1 VPQFAYEAINEAGN
15 PVKGV
20 LEADTADAA
29 RTRLLGMGYI
39 PVAVRKGVAA
49 AATGG
54 FGESIEDALTSISA
68 QEMILFT
75 KQLRTM
81 LGAGLSMLEILRV
94 LEQQSE
100 NPKLRRV
107 CSRMSDMVKKGS
119 SISMAM
125 AAQKGVFNELYISMV
140 RAGEAAGA
148 LPAVLE
154 RLIYIISHE
163 HQVRTD
169 IKSALQYPI
178 TVVVALFG
186 AFLFLRK
193 LVVPTFAGIFANA
206 KIELPW
212 PTRMAMQMHVI
223 VGEYWYLTLSIF
235 LSIVITL
242 YLWFRTEN
250 GRVTRDAFFLHIP
263 IVGMLLRKAAMSR
276 FAAIFSILQA
286 SGVPVLTTIDILV
299 GTIGNAAIAKE
310 FRRIQEMIKSG
321 QGLAGP
327 LSRAKYFTPMVVTM
341 VAVGEESGNLDEMLS
356 AISEHYDAE
365 VAFAVKRLSDALGPV
380 LIVGLAGVVG
390 FFALAIFM
398 PMWDLTQAQ
407 TKM

>member
-1 VPQFAYEAINEAGN
+1 MPQFAYEAINEAGN

-20 LEADTADAA
+20 LEADTADAV

-49 AATGG
+49 ASGG
-54 FGESIEDALTSISA
+54 FGESIEDALTRISA

-100 NPKLRRV
+100 NPKLCRV
-107 CSRMSDMVKKGS
+107 CARMSDMVKKGA

-178 TVVVALFG
+178 TVVFALFG
-186 AFLFLRK
+186 AFFFLLK
-193 LVVPTFAGIFANA
+193 FVVPTFAGVFASA

-235 LSIVITL
+235 LSVVFAL
-242 YLWFRTEN
+242 FLWFRTEN
-250 GRVTRDAFFLHIP
+250 GKVTRDAFFLHIP

-299 GTIGNAAIAKE
+299 GTIGNEAIAKE